1 MMSLLLLAVVLVEG
15 MSMANTNSEPS
26 PITRTGTKRMKSVR
40 SMRVLVYRE
49 RKNAGNERVLYL
61 TGNGRMHCDLS
72 GDGRVLCSLGMGE
85 CFALK

>member
-1 MMSLLLLAVVLVEG
+1 MSLLLLAVVLVAG

-49 RKNAGNERVLYL
+49 RKSAGNEKVLHL
-61 TGNGRMHCDLS
+61 TGNGRA
-72 GDGRVLCSLGMGE
+72 LCFLIIGE
-85 CFALK
+85 CVA

>member
-1 MMSLLLLAVVLVEG
+1 MDYGQLSVMSLLLLAVVLVAG

-49 RKNAGNERVLYL
+49 RKSAENENVLHL
-61 TGNGRMHCDLS
+61 TRNGKVR
-72 GDGRVLCSLGMGE
+72 CSLGMGK
-85 CFALK
+85 CFA